1 MQPQPFTLDI
11 FLYLILTLMVMPLS
25 VLLLWGAIKRALKER
40 DKKED
45 RISELVEQR
54 EADKEAAIHEWRD
67 RFSRTQDCIK
77 ASLDEIEKTLGDK
90 VTWDHCKEREAEMT
104 RKYERLDNKLDNK
117 LAGGA

>member
-40 DKKED
+40 DKKDD
-45 RISELVEQR
+45 RITELVEQR

>member
-1 MQPQPFTLDI
+1 MQPQSLTLDV
-11 FLYLILTLMVMPLS
+11 FLYLIITLMVMPLS
-25 VLLLWGAIKRALKER
+25 VLLLWGAIKRQFKER
-40 DKKED
+40 DKKDD

-54 EADKEAAIHEWRD
+54 EADKEAAIQEWRE

-77 ASLDEIEKTLGDK
+77 ITLDEIEKSLGDK
-90 VTWDHCKEREAEMT
+90 VTWAHCRERESEMT

>member
-11 FLYLILTLMVMPLS
+11 FLYLILTLMVMPLC
-25 VLLLWGAIKRALKER
+25 VLLLWGAIKRQFVDR
-40 DKKED
+40 DKKDD
-45 RISELVEQR
+45 RISNLLEQR
-54 EADKEAAIHEWRD
+54 ESVKEAAIHEWRE